1 MVNNSGCILDCTTTV
16 PKTYNLNSKYI
27 CVEDCFIAD
36 ANLVTPAFNK
46 ECVNS
51 CQLDCNIFEKRKCFI
66 IFFLRRRI

>member
-36 ANLVTPAFNK
+36 ANLVTNK

-51 CQLDCNIFEKRKCFI
+51 CQLDCNI
-66 IFFLRRRI
+66 